1 MAIMKCAVWLSRMC
15 INVIVTNLQMRY
27 SFSCVDVYGFS
38 SVASDGDRRRCKGEA
53 NGPVSI
59 QADDGGL
66 GDGLAEA

>member
-1 MAIMKCAVWLSRMC
+1 
-15 INVIVTNLQMRY
+15 MRY